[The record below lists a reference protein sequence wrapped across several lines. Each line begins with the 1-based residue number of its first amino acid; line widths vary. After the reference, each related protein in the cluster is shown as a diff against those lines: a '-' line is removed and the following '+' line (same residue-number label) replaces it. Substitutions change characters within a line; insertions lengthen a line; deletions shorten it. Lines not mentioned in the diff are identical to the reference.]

1 MFSYEMYE
9 IFKNTYFEEHLRMT
23 ASDTIHILMQY
34 TNNIYE
40 HDTIKYYIAYK
51 LNTKL
56 FYFGRL
62 YAQLLKI
69 MSWAIKFIYVMQ
81 GENLESEN
89 LQRIDLFVN
98 ITLQWKDW
106 ASEEHIYQNI
116 IFFPWGIKDGNK
128 LGLDFWYLLMI
139 SSDQRAITC
148 SKLTIETLEQDVKY
162 VQS

>member
-1 MFSYEMYE
+1 MLESLFNKIAGFRPATLLKRDSNTFSYEMYE

-69 MSWAIKFIYVMQ
+69 MS
-81 GENLESEN
+81 
-89 LQRIDLFVN
+89 
-98 ITLQWKDW
+98 
-106 ASEEHIYQNI
+106 
-116 IFFPWGIKDGNK
+116 
-128 LGLDFWYLLMI
+128 
-139 SSDQRAITC
+139 
-148 SKLTIETLEQDVKY
+148 
-162 VQS
+162 

>member
-1 MFSYEMYE
+1 MFSYEIYK

-62 YAQLLKI
+62 YEQLLKI
-69 MSWAIKFIYVMQ
+69 KSWAIKFIYVMQ

-89 LQRIDLFVN
+89 LQSIDLFVN

-116 IFFPWGIKDGNK
+116 IFFHGASKTEINWAWISNIYS
-128 LGLDFWYLLMI
+128 WYLQTNGQLH
-139 SSDQRAITC
+139 
-148 SKLTIETLEQDVKY
+148 